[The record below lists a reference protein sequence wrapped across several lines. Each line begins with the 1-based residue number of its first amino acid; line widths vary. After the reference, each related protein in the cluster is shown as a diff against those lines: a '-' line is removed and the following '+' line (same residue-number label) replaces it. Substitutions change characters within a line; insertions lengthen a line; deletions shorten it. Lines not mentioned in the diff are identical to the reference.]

1 MALRPIKGEPG
12 KFLDTVSGEV
22 LDISDY
28 REDDKYDTVVVP
40 AGPVATNSIFRFFS
54 EQIGQKRLI
63 DTNIKQI
70 RQLSAGEEM
79 IVDRVGLSVSLAFG
93 NLTPTPADVK
103 KVAENAFIRFMVNT
117 ITLAEGPV
125 LKFPTGYGLAGQTQ
139 EAGQGVLS
147 IGVASTASAAKLLKT
162 QLLTSQH
169 QFEGEMTFFDR
180 TWATADVPLADQT
193 PVLQNPVAVKAYWH
207 GLLKT
212 ASTRN

>member
-28 REDDKYDTVVVP
+28 REDDKYDTVIIGDGAVP
-40 AGPVATNSIFRFFS
+40 TNSIFRFFS

-79 IVDRVGLSVSLAFG
+79 IVDRVGLSISLAFG
-93 NLTPTPADVK
+93 NTLPNPSDVK
-103 KVAENAFIRFMVNT
+103 KVAENAFVRFMVNT
-117 ITLAEGPV
+117 ITLAEGPL

-139 EAGQGVLS
+139 EASQGVLS
-147 IGVASTASAAKLLKT
+147 IGVASTASASKLLKT

-180 TWATADVPLADQT
+180 TWATDVVDAEDQI
-193 PVLQNPVAVKAYWH
+193 PVLANPVAVKAYWH